1 VVIAALV
8 LLAIIALAAL
18 LASVGALVWLVKM
31 DGRRTTAFTQMVTSM
46 NAEQAKL
53 MATLVL
59 GYQDSQPPS
68 EPPSTEPSETET
80 PKPDVNSLDDMPD
93 HIRDQY
99 LREAEEDLL
108 QEAMRGTTL
117 SRPSFEG
124 VNLSET

>member
-1 VVIAALV
+1 MLIAALV

-18 LASVGALVWLVKM
+18 SAGVGVVVWTVRQ
-31 DGRRTTAFTQMVTSM
+31 DGRRTIAFTSMVTEM
-46 NAEQAKL
+46 NREQAKL

-68 EPPSTEPSETET
+68 GPSSTDSKESETPER
-80 PKPDVNSLDDMPD
+80 DVNSLDDMPN
-93 HIRDQY
+93 HIREIYQ
-99 LREAEEDLL
+99 REQEEDLL

-124 VNLSET
+124 VTLSES